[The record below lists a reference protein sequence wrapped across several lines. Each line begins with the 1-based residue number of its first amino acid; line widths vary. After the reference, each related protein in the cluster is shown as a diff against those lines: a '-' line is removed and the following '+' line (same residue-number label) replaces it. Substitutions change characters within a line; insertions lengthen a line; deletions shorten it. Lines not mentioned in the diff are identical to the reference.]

1 MPGYFPEIE
10 KIIRIGK
17 FDWTKFYVVK
27 DNQFVEDKDLM
38 FSDPGFFDVFTF
50 PVINGN
56 PDKVLRSP
64 DRIML
69 SESTA
74 LKYFGNDNVVGK
86 TISMRIMNTPYTFT
100 VEGVFR
106 DFPRQSHF
114 HANYIVSMEYFR
126 KIEGN
131 DMFTSWGANSVLT
144 YILMKEPGMMNAMA
158 GQNAGVH

>member
-27 DNQFVEDKDLM
+27 DNQFIEDKDLM

-50 PVINGN
+50 PVISGN

-74 LKYFGNDNVVGK
+74 LRYFGNVMWLVK
-86 TISMRIMNTPYTFT
+86 RY
-100 VEGVFR
+100 
-106 DFPRQSHF
+106 QC
-114 HANYIVSMEYFR
+114 
-126 KIEGN
+126 
-131 DMFTSWGANSVLT
+131 VL
-144 YILMKEPGMMNAMA
+144 
-158 GQNAGVH
+158 